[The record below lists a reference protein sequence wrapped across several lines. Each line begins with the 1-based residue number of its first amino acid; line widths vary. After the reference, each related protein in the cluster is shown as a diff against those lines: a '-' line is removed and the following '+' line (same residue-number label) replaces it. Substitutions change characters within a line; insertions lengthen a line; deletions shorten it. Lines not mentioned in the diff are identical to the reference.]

1 MFLFLPIGDEPN
13 PPGIPYVNY
22 GLLAANVVIYVLISL
37 PLSLT
42 AADPQDPRVQEYVS
56 AIGESLPPGVP
67 ASEVLQQVSAYD
79 LVVFSYGYRTTEP
92 SLLTLFTAMFLHGG
106 FMHLLGNMLFLWI
119 YGDNVEHRLGS
130 VKYLIWYLVTGVAA
144 TLFYAVF
151 AGESPLPLVGASGAI
166 SGVLGFY
173 FLWFPR
179 NRVRLWFFLFPFFS
193 QVILLRARLV
203 LGFYLILDNIL
214 PFLIGQG
221 VGGGGVAHGAHIG
234 GFLAGA
240 LIAWVAGQRV
250 VRSRPAE
257 YRGRRVAASE
267 TRPIG
272 ERVTAA
278 LRAQDFR
285 EAAKLYFELPSQA
298 TRHLLSP
305 GDSIAL
311 GNWLARNG
319 QAKAALVVY
328 QRHLRDHP
336 AGRGAAE
343 AHAYAGLLQ
352 LHAFREP
359 TAAYQHLVDALD
371 LNPSPD
377 IEALVREGLKEIA
390 RMQKFPVRG
399 RERKR

>member
-1 MFLFLPIGDEPN
+1 MQSSRASR
-13 PPGIPYVNY
+13 Y
-22 GLLAANVVIYVLISL
+22 AA
-37 PLSLT
+37 LSGGS
-42 AADPQDPRVQEYVS
+42 PRV
-56 AIGESLPPGVP
+56 
-67 ASEVLQQVSAYD
+67 
-79 LVVFSYGYRTTEP
+79 P
-92 SLLTLFTAMFLHGG
+92 SRAFWT
-106 FMHLLGNMLFLWI
+106 
-119 YGDNVEHRLGS
+119 
-130 VKYLIWYLVTGVAA
+130 
-144 TLFYAVF
+144 
-151 AGESPLPLVGASGAI
+151 
-166 SGVLGFY
+166 FY

-179 NRVRLWFFLFPFFS
+179 NRVRLWFFLVIPSFP

-214 PFLIGQG
+214 PFLISRG
-221 VGGGGVAHGAHIG
+221 VGWGRSMAHGAHIG
-234 GFLAGA
+234 GFLAGV
-240 LIAWVAGQRV
+240 LIAWVAGQRA

-257 YRGRRVAASE
+257 YRGRRVPASE

-272 ERVTAA
+272 ERVSAA
-278 LRAQDFR
+278 LRAQDFL
-285 EAAKLYFELPSQA
+285 EAAKLYFELRSQA

-305 GDSIAL
+305 DDSIAL

-319 QAKAALVVY
+319 HAKAALVVY